1 MGTKRAIH
9 VVGTGT
15 IGEPLIGLLL
25 NTRQAL
31 EIDEITFHKNIPR
44 LKDRAKIRG
53 LMRRG
58 GKLSVDRVKMSEFE
72 KLGMQPT
79 YDTREA
85 LEQAMVVDR
94 LYLQRGWGIS
104 TKMSGTNTCFL
115 RPLVSSPRGASLAL
129 ARCTPAALT
138 MRL

>member
-44 LKDRAKIRG
+44 LKDRAKIRS

-58 GKLSVDRVKMSEFE
+58 GKLAVDRAKMSEFE

-85 LEQAMVVDR
+85 LEQAMVVIDC
-94 LYLQRGWGIS
+94 
-104 TKMSGTNTCFL
+104 T
-115 RPLVSSPRGASLAL
+115 PRGLGK
-129 ARCTPAALT
+129 
-138 MRL
+138 

>member
-44 LKDRAKIRG
+44 LKDRAKIRS

-58 GKLSVDRVKMSEFE
+58 GKLAVDRAKMSEFE

-79 YDTREA
+79 WIRVSDHGRNFHRWASHVIGCAKPSPGEYGLPKLRDFSAPER
-85 LEQAMVVDR
+85 QKKHR
-94 LYLQRGWGIS
+94 LLPE
-104 TKMSGTNTCFL
+104 SGNNRYFF
-115 RPLVSSPRGASLAL
+115 
-129 ARCTPAALT
+129 
-138 MRL
+138 